1 MSGKLTDP
9 EKFMKNKLPDTL
21 PADPRWDF
29 SILRHL
35 RKQFAW
41 SIADLSEHSQVA
53 ASVISKLERN
63 RSKAEIDTLY
73 KIAQAFSMTLSDL
86 FALAEK
92 RTAQQTAE
100 QDYESG
106 DFKFSSR
113 SYGNMRCMIAV
124 APAGAVLQRPA
135 AHRED
140 SEMCWVRRG
149 AISIEVANK
158 KYKLSQGMALQFDA
172 LLEHRYEVLKD
183 CELVITHLQ
192 KNKRF

>member
-1 MSGKLTDP
+1 
-9 EKFMKNKLPDTL
+9 MKNKLPDML

-92 RTAQQTAE
+92 RTAQHN
-100 QDYESG
+100 DDGRCRLKSP
-106 DFKFSSR
+106 R
-113 SYGNMRCMIAV
+113 SF
-124 APAGAVLQRPA
+124 PL
-135 AHRED
+135 H
-140 SEMCWVRRG
+140 
-149 AISIEVANK
+149 
-158 KYKLSQGMALQFDA
+158 LHSQNGQHSACYPLLLHALP
-172 LLEHRYEVLKD
+172 
-183 CELVITHLQ
+183 
-192 KNKRF
+192 